1 MNPILQL
8 MQQRAALHDKATAI
22 LNTVT
27 TEQRAATAE
36 ELATVEE
43 CRVSMEALARTIAAH
58 QQMEAMCPDPV
69 AGGSARREPG
79 QVHNNAEDAPW
90 GMPAVPGET
99 KGQRSARLN
108 HAFGEFLLATRTA
121 AMSPSGIDPRLQKR
135 AASGANEKVGSEG
148 GFLVDKEVGAEIL
161 EEMNEVGVL
170 APKCTPVP
178 IGSNANAI
186 TIKGVDETSRV
197 NGSRWGGV
205 QAYWADE
212 AASVTASKP
221 KFRLIDLK
229 LKKLFAVYYATDEL
243 IQDAAALG
251 ALANKAFGEEMA
263 FKVDDAIVNGP
274 GAGQPLG
281 ILNAGCL
288 VSVAKETGQ
297 AASTFVWENAT
308 KMYARCNARSRAK
321 SAWYVNQD
329 VEPQFLTMSQA
340 VGTGGAPVY
349 LPAGGASAAPFA
361 TLLGR
366 PIIPIEFCATL
377 GTVGDVILGDFSQY
391 LLATKGGLQ
400 QAESMHVQF
409 LTDEMTFRFI
419 YRADGQPVRSAPM
432 TPFKGTNTLSSFVA
446 LNTRA

>member
-1 MNPILQL
+1 MNRILEL
-8 MQQRAALHDKATAI
+8 TQQRAALYDQADAI
-22 LNTVT
+22 LQRAT
-27 TEQRAATAE
+27 TEKRPLTAE
-36 ELATVEE
+36 ELTAIDERTVA
-43 CRVSMEALARTIAAH
+43 MGALARTIAAE
-58 QQMEAMCPDPV
+58 QQMTALRPDPG
-69 AGGSARREPG
+69 AGGSARREPA
-79 QVHNNAEDAPW
+79 QAHNNAEDAPW
-90 GMPAVPGET
+90 GYAAVSGET
-99 KGQRSARLN
+99 KQQRSARIN
-108 HAFGEFLLATRTA
+108 HGFGEFLLATRDA
-121 AMSPSGIDPRLQKR
+121 ALSPSGIDPRLQKR
-135 AASGANEKVGSEG
+135 AALGANEKVGSEG
-148 GFLVDKEVGAEIL
+148 GFLVDKDVSGQIL

-178 IGSNANAI
+178 ISSSANAI

-212 AASVTASKP
+212 ANSVTATKP
-221 KFRLIDLK
+221 KFRLIELK

-274 GAGQPLG
+274 GGGQPLG

-288 VSVAKETGQ
+288 VSISKETGQ
-297 AASTFVWENAT
+297 AAQTFVWENAT
-308 KMYARCNARSRAK
+308 KMYARSNARSR
-321 SAWYVNQD
+321 SRSSWYVNQD

-377 GTVGDVILGDFSQY
+377 GTVGDVIFGDFSQY

-409 LTDEMTFRFI
+409 LTDEMTYRFI
-419 YRADGQPVRSAPM
+419 YRVDGQPVRSAPM

-446 LNTRA
+446 LNTRS